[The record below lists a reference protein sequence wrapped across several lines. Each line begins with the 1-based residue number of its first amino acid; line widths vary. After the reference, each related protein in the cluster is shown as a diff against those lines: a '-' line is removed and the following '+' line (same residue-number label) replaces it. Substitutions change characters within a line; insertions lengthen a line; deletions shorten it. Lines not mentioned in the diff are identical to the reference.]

1 MLDKSTVVNTATRYA
16 EAVSK
21 EFSPLAV
28 ILFGSYING
37 TPNEDSDIDV
47 GVVFN
52 DFAGDYLK
60 ATQRLWRLRREVSYD
75 IEPHL
80 LDTAH
85 DPSGFAKHVL
95 ATGQVVY
102 HA

>member
-1 MLDKSTVVNTATRYA
+1 MLDKSTVVSTAARYA

-28 ILFGSYING
+28 ILFGSYNNG
-37 TPNEDSDIDV
+37 TPNEYSDIDI
-47 GVVFN
+47 GIFFN
-52 DFAGDYLK
+52 DFSGDWSK
-60 ATQRLWRLRREVSYD
+60 ANSRLWKIAHDVSWD

-85 DPSGFAKHVL
+85 DPSGFAKYVL

>member
-1 MLDKSTVVNTATRYA
+1 LLDKNTVVNTATRYA

-21 EFSPLAV
+21 GFSPVAV
-28 ILFGSYING
+28 ILFGSYVNG
-37 TPNEDSDIDV
+37 TPNEDSDIDI
-47 GVVFN
+47 GVLFN
-52 DFAGDYLK
+52 AFSGDWRK
-60 ATQRLWRLRREVSYD
+60 TNSRLWNIAYDVSWD

-80 LDTAH
+80 LDSAH
-85 DPSGFAKHVL
+85 DPSGFVQHVL